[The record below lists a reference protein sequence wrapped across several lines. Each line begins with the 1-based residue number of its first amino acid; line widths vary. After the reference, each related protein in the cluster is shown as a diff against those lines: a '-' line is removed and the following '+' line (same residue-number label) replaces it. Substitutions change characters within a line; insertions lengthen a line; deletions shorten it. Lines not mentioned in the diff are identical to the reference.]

1 VSDFDL
7 VDPRTLQLG
16 LGELFERAAKAWPDN
31 LAAAFPGER
40 LTYLGL
46 WRQALA
52 AGARL
57 VQAGIRPGEHVGL
70 LLPNSGR
77 CLATILGAS
86 LCGAVPVP
94 LNTRYRTDELPY
106 VIEHADLAGL
116 VTTGDVEINRQGE
129 RIDYPARLTAA
140 LPGLAANS
148 GRSGRVPKLRFIAG
162 YGAARHDWLTPWPD
176 ADDPAGTAPS
186 WIRRPAPA
194 DTALLL
200 YTSGTTARP
209 KGVRLAHRALIA
221 TASAGMIGRI
231 RMTAA
236 DVVWSPA
243 PMCHIGSFVALI
255 GACALGAQF
264 VSAPFFE
271 PAAAVDLLNRERVTI
286 AYAGFPAFYYDLGR
300 LLAQTGQ
307 SLPHLKLFT
316 TAAGPAEIA
325 RVRAAW
331 PAALQISVTGSTE
344 LSGSICISDLS
355 DSADQRANTAGRP
368 LDGIE
373 VSIRDQHGQQVPP
386 GEVGELW
393 VRGYNLLIGYY
404 RDTKPLLTAEPD
416 PGWFRTGDLGTMIEG
431 RFAFRGR
438 LKDMIKVGGE
448 NVAAAEIEAYLLT
461 HPAIVVAQVI
471 AAPDDRLG
479 EVPAAFVELADGHAL
494 TADQVIEFCR
504 GHIAAYKIPRLVQFV
519 SHWPM
524 SATKIDK
531 PKLRDLLT

>member
-1 VSDFDL
+1 VTDFDL

-16 LGELFERAAKAWPDN
+16 LGELFERAAKAWPGN
-31 LAAAFPGER
+31 IAVAFPGER

-46 WRQALA
+46 WHQALA

-57 VQAGIRPGEHVGL
+57 VRAGIRPGEHVGL

-77 CLATILGAS
+77 LLATLLGAS

-129 RIDYPARLTAA
+129 RIDYPARLDAA

-148 GRSGRVPKLRFIAG
+148 GRSSQVPKLRFIAG
-162 YGAARHDWLTPWPD
+162 YGAVRHDWLTPWPGP
-176 ADDPAGTAPS
+176 DDPAGGAPG
-186 WIRRPAPA
+186 WVRRPAPD

-255 GACALGAQF
+255 GACAIGAQF
-264 VSAPFFE
+264 VSAPYFE

-307 SLPHLKLFT
+307 SLPHLKLLT

-325 RVRAAW
+325 RVRAAL
-331 PAALQISVTGSTE
+331 PAALQLSVTGSTE
-344 LSGSICISDLS
+344 LSGSICVSDLS

-404 RDTKPLLTAEPD
+404 KDTKPLLTAEPD

-448 NVAAAEIEAYLLT
+448 NVGAAEIEAYLLT

-479 EVPAAFVELADGHAL
+479 EVPAAFVELADGHVL

-504 GHIAAYKIPRLVQFV
+504 GRIAAYKIPRLVQFV
-519 SHWPM
+519 SRWPM

>member
-1 VSDFDL
+1 
-7 VDPRTLQLG
+7 
-16 LGELFERAAKAWPDN
+16 
-31 LAAAFPGER
+31 
-40 LTYLGL
+40 
-46 WRQALA
+46 
-52 AGARL
+52 
-57 VQAGIRPGEHVGL
+57 
-70 LLPNSGR
+70 
-77 CLATILGAS
+77 
-86 LCGAVPVP
+86 
-94 LNTRYRTDELPY
+94 
-106 VIEHADLAGL
+106 
-116 VTTGDVEINRQGE
+116 
-129 RIDYPARLTAA
+129 
-140 LPGLAANS
+140 
-148 GRSGRVPKLRFIAG
+148 
-162 YGAARHDWLTPWPD
+162 
-176 ADDPAGTAPS
+176 
-186 WIRRPAPA
+186 
-194 DTALLL
+194 
-200 YTSGTTARP
+200 
-209 KGVRLAHRALIA
+209 
-221 TASAGMIGRI
+221 
-231 RMTAA
+231 
-236 DVVWSPA
+236 
-243 PMCHIGSFVALI
+243 MCHIGSFVALI

-307 SLPHLKLFT
+307 SLPHLKLLT

-461 HPAIVVAQVI
+461 HPAIAVAQVI
-471 AAPDDRLG
+471 AAPDGRLG

-504 GHIAAYKIPRLVQFV
+504 GRIAAYKIPRLVQFV

-531 PKLRDLLT
+531 QRLRDLLT

>member
-1 VSDFDL
+1 VTDFDS
-7 VDPRTLQLG
+7 VDQRTLQLG
-16 LGELFERAAKAWPDN
+16 LGELFERATKAWPGN
-31 LAAAFPGER
+31 VAAAFPGER
-40 LTYLGL
+40 LTYRDL
-46 WRQALA
+46 WQQALA
-52 AGARL
+52 AGGRL
-57 VQAGIRPGEHVGL
+57 VRAGIRPGEHVGL
-70 LLPNSGR
+70 LLPNSSR
-77 CLATILGAS
+77 LLATLLGAS

-140 LPGLAANS
+140 LPGLAVNS
-148 GRSGRVPKLRFIAG
+148 GRSSQVPKLRFIAG

-176 ADDPAGTAPS
+176 TDHPAGAVPS
-186 WIRRPAPA
+186 WIRRPAPG

-231 RMTAA
+231 RMTIA

-255 GACALGAQF
+255 GACAIGAQF
-264 VSAPFFE
+264 VSAPYFE

-300 LLAQTGQ
+300 VMRETGQ
-307 SLPHLKLFT
+307 SLPYLKILT

-325 RVRAAW
+325 RVRAAL
-331 PAALQISVTGSTE
+331 PAALQLSVTGSTE
-344 LSGSICISDLS
+344 LSGSICVSDLS

-373 VSIRDQHGQQVPP
+373 VSIRDQHGEQVPP

-404 RDTKPLLTAEPD
+404 KDTKPLLTAEPD

-471 AAPDDRLG
+471 AAPDERLG
-479 EVPAAFVELADGHAL
+479 EVPAAFVELADGHVL
-494 TADQVIEFCR
+494 TADQVVEFCR
-504 GHIAAYKIPRLVQFV
+504 GHIAAYKIPRLVHFV